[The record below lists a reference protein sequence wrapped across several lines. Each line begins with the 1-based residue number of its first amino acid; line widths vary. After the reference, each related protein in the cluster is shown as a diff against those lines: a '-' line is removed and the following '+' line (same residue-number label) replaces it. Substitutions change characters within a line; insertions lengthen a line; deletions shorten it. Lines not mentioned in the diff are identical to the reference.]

1 MLNYSPEKKLCAS
14 RLELHTQPIT
24 SVRTEACYGLQ
35 VKMFNV
41 LHVKKYISSSV
52 KSFEKTLFEI
62 LAQQQTI
69 VTEAQ
74 LQKQNYKLL
83 F

>member
-1 MLNYSPEKKLCAS
+1 MLNYNPEKKLCAS